1 MEESIEIE
9 QPVRRY
15 TLRKGERL
23 HHRTLVN
30 DLYEEGESLYA
41 YPLRL
46 QWRRV
51 PTERLEQSF
60 SGSVPRGIDRVQ
72 MMITVPKRRQRHA
85 VDRVQMRR
93 RVREAYRLN
102 RHPLLDA
109 AARCDDATISLAFIY
124 ISDKKC
130 SYHKIEKAM
139 RALLDKIAI
148 AITIIS
154 D

>member
-1 MEESIEIE
+1 MDESIEIE

-23 HHRTLVN
+23 RHRTLVN

-51 PTERLEQSF
+51 SADRIAQSF
-60 SGSVPRGIDRVQ
+60 RGSIPRGIDRVQ

-102 RHPLLDA
+102 RHPLLEA
-109 AARCDDATISLAFIY
+109 AMNSHNATISLAFIY

-139 RALLDKIAI
+139 RALLEKLTTA
-148 AITIIS
+148 IIS